1 MLALQ
6 SKVLTESFLNFASQA
21 SNILHIRTQ
30 SDYKYSLDL
39 IQYLFDRAKDSRD
52 DPLNDLIEIISRSIE
67 KYESKQQDLVQFD
80 KEAKDID
87 SGVSILR
94 TLIDQYNLSFSDFE
108 REIGPE
114 SLVSMIIEGRENLT
128 REHITNLS
136 RRFKISPSLFF
147 DI

>member
-21 SNILHIRTQ
+21 SNILHIKTQ
-30 SDYKYSLDL
+30 RDYKYSLDL